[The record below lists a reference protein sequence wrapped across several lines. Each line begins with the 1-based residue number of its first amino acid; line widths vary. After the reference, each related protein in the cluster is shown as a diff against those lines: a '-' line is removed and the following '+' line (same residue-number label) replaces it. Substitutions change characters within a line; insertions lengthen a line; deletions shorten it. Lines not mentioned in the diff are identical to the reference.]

1 MKEVSHGGT
10 SFIVGRERSPP
21 VNEGFA
27 GVRPTFCLCSPISIA
42 SSKLRSSITGVLR
55 GTDSLPELRPH
66 SSFLPSSPVSRRT
79 KKASNIPP
87 EGMLLA
93 FCTDIYLFLL
103 TVLENILDRPQ
114 IFGIAQRHHVFDIRA
129 EKSDVLQSFQLFFLQ
144 CHHK

>member
-1 MKEVSHGGT
+1 MNIGWRTKYILALSEDFLIHRWKLSGTMGLAHG
-10 SFIVGRERSPP
+10 FQ
-21 VNEGFA
+21 F
-27 GVRPTFCLCSPISIA
+27 
-42 SSKLRSSITGVLR
+42 
-55 GTDSLPELRPH
+55 H
-66 SSFLPSSPVSRRT
+66 

>member
-1 MKEVSHGGT
+1 MKQQSV
-10 SFIVGRERSPP
+10 VCSPLA
-21 VNEGFA
+21 NGGFA

-42 SSKLRSSITGVLR
+42 SSKLSSSITGVLR
-55 GTDSLPELRPH
+55 GTDSLPELRHH

-129 EKSDVLQSFQLFFLQ
+129 EKSDVLQSFQLFLLQ

>member
-27 GVRPTFCLCSPISIA
+27 GVRPTFCLCSPISMA
-42 SSKLRSSITGVLR
+42 SSELSKDYKRRPPGSRSFIGAA
-55 GTDSLPELRPH
+55 P
-66 SSFLPSSPVSRRT
+66 SFLPSSQVSGRA
-79 KKASNIPP
+79 KKASGLPP
-87 EGMLLA
+87 SGMLLA
-93 FCTDIYLFLL
+93 FCIYFEFCLL
-103 TVLENILDRPQ
+103 AVLENVFDRPQ

>member
-1 MKEVSHGGT
+1 MSLLYALPQLVYSRALARLFVPGLD
-10 SFIVGRERSPP
+10 SRIR
-21 VNEGFA
+21 
-27 GVRPTFCLCSPISIA
+27 ISVAEICFT
-42 SSKLRSSITGVLR
+42 LLR

-66 SSFLPSSPVSRRT
+66 SSFLPSSPVSRHT